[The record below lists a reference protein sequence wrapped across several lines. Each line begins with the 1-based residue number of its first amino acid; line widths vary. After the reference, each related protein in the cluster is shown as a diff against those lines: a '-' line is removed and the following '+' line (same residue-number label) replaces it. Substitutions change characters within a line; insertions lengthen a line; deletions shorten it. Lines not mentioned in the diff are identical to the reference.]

1 MHDPIPIGVG
11 CNDPTSL
18 PPCCSGDSGLQVSPL
33 ELPSWRWYTVQH
45 IVYLR
50 FMDGLPL
57 LELGKK
63 NRAMALFVRY
73 SIHRL
78 CTFHLHG
85 RNTPFWF
92 IQLVVKYGMN
102 RRVTDKLPPKLV
114 CLANF
119 SDCPSSSK
127 LCSVAESL
135 VPSSSGQIS

>member
-57 LELGKK
+57 LELGQK
-63 NRAMALFVRY
+63 NPERWTPCSNKPIPCTIVRFDGVIR
-73 SIHRL
+73 SV
-78 CTFHLHG
+78 FH
-85 RNTPFWF
+85 PP
-92 IQLVVKYGMN
+92 VVYI
-102 RRVTDKLPPKLV
+102 
-114 CLANF
+114 
-119 SDCPSSSK
+119 PSSWAEHTVLVHPVGGEVPNESSECRISCHQS
-127 LCSVAESL
+127 LCV
-135 VPSSSGQIS
+135 